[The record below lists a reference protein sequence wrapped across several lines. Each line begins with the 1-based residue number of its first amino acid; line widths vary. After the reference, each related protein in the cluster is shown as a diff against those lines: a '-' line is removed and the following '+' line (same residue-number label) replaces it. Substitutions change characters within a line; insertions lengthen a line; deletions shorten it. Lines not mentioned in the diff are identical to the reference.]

1 MVVLLKESD
10 HTYDTTSFLSVFY
23 HQELRLE
30 SLCFL
35 LEILSWLPFLVVDLG
50 GPYL

>member
-1 MVVLLKESD
+1 MLLKESD
-10 HTYDTTSFLSVFY
+10 RTYDPTGLVFVFY

-35 LEILSWLPFLVVDLG
+35 LEILSWLPFLVVDLS
-50 GPYL
+50 GPYF